1 MTNQELYSTSRNHL
15 LTQMQ
20 KSLRLRSSEI
30 GKDSL
35 YPSKCAYR
43 GVGGL
48 KCAVGCLIPD
58 ERYDPTLEGFS
69 AYNERV
75 QKATEHTKEQN
86 ALAGALQRVH
96 DTCEPN
102 NWQLQLD
109 NVAERFELDPK

>member
-20 KSLRLRSSEI
+20 KSLRSNELSRE
-30 GKDSL
+30 DSL

-48 KCAVGCLIPD
+48 KCAIGCLIPD

-69 AYNERV
+69 VYSERV
-75 QKATEHTKEQN
+75 QKAAEYTEEQN
-86 ALAGALQRVH
+86 VLAGALQRVH

-109 NVAERFELDPK
+109 KVAERFELDPK